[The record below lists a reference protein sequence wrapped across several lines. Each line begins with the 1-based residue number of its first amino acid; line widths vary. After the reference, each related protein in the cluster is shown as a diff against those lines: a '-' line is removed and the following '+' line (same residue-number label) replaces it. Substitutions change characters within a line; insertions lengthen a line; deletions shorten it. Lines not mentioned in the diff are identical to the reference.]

1 MSGLTAS
8 LYESTSSNITCAKQ
22 RRLLRSVEQRAE
34 ADDPDAV
41 VSTAYYAMFHAACAI
56 VLQQQ
61 GRLPKTHTS
70 LIGQFGLIVRD
81 LDAEGR
87 EFGAALNDAFES
99 RVRQPTTRS
108 SSSSTR
114 AEAMKA
120 SDKAREFIGY
130 CRKCASVTHE

>member
-1 MSGLTAS
+1 MIDEQQQHMRKAG
-8 LYESTSSNITCAKQ
+8 
-22 RRLLRSVEQRAE
+22 RLLRSVELRAE

-56 VLQQQ
+56 VLQRQ

-87 EFGAALNDAFES
+87 EFGAALNDAFDRRS
-99 RVRQPTTRS
+99 KADYSAS
-108 SSSSTR
+108 SS
-114 AEAMKA
+114 
-120 SDKAREFIGY
+120 
-130 CRKCASVTHE
+130 